1 MRQRYLQAILI
12 GVVAGVI
19 LIISHII
26 FVATGFA
33 GSFFIPFF
41 GCALGCIEWIL
52 VAAFLA
58 GVGWYTANYA
68 WSTKSDAIALSA
80 LAGLVAGVVN
90 QSIGLLVG
98 LILIP
103 LAGIIG
109 AIAGYAVAGDYNP
122 LFTAGLAGA
131 AGISLALLIIILQF
145 LFWVVFSVVF
155 SAIGGAMYSA
165 QSRKNK

>member
-12 GVVAGVI
+12 GIVAGVI
-19 LIISHII
+19 LIISHVI
-26 FVATGFA
+26 FVAAGFT
-33 GSFFIPFF
+33 GSFIIPFF
-41 GCALGCIEWIL
+41 GCALGCVEWLL

-58 GVGWYTANYA
+58 GVGWYTANYTWA
-68 WSTKSDAIALSA
+68 NKSDAITLSA
-80 LAGLVAGVVN
+80 LAGLAAGVVN

-103 LAGIIG
+103 IAGIIG

-131 AGISLALLIIILQF
+131 AGIALALLVILLQF

-155 SAIGGAMYSA
+155 SAIGGAIYSA
-165 QSRKNK
+165 QTRK